1 MERSGALGSTGR
13 PRRWGRAGLALASV
27 VMAASRAGCVAG
39 AGAARA
45 GPGGTI
51 AVVAAENF
59 WGSIATQLGG
69 DRVTVRSVITNP
81 DTDPH
86 SYEPT
91 AEDGRTFAMAQFVIV
106 NGVGYDPWTQGLL
119 AANPAAGRI
128 VLDVGK
134 LVGIP
139 VGGNPHLWYDPADV
153 HEVIGQIT
161 ADYKRI
167 DPGDASYF
175 EAQERSFE
183 TRGLAR
189 YDALLDEIK
198 TRYGGT
204 PIGASESIVT
214 PLAAAL
220 GLKLITPQT
229 FLNAISEGNEPTAA
243 DKATIDA
250 QIQQKQI
257 KIYVYNSQNATPDVA
272 AQVQAARARGIP
284 VATVTE
290 TLAPA
295 DVSFQD
301 WQVREL
307 TGIVAALARATGH

>member
-1 MERSGALGSTGR
+1 V
-13 PRRWGRAGLALASV
+13 PVGLVV
-27 VMAASRAGCVAG
+27 VMLLVVGGLGGCATG
-39 AGAARA
+39 AVGARS
-45 GPGGTI
+45 GPGGRI
-51 AVVAAENF
+51 SVVAAENF
-59 WGSIATQLGG
+59 WGSIAAQVGG
-69 DRVTVRSVITNP
+69 DRVAVTSIITNP
-81 DTDPH
+81 NTDPH

-91 AEDGRTFAMAQFVIV
+91 AQDGRTFATAQFVIV
-106 NGVGYDPWTQGLL
+106 NGIGYDPWTQGLL
-119 AANPAAGRI
+119 AANPAAGRT
-128 VLDVGK
+128 VLNVGA

-139 VGGNPHLWYDPADV
+139 AGGNPHRWYDPADV
-153 HEVIGQIT
+153 DKVIAQIT
-161 ADYKRI
+161 ADYTRI
-167 DPGDASYF
+167 DPRDASYF
-175 EAQERSFE
+175 AHQMKSFT
-183 TRGLAR
+183 TRGLAQYHSLISAIR
-189 YDALLDEIK
+189 

-220 GLKLITPQT
+220 GLRLLTPPS
-229 FLNAISEGNEPTAA
+229 FLDAISEGNDPTAA

-250 QIQQKQI
+250 QIEQKQI

-307 TGIVAALARATGH
+307 RGIEAALARATGH